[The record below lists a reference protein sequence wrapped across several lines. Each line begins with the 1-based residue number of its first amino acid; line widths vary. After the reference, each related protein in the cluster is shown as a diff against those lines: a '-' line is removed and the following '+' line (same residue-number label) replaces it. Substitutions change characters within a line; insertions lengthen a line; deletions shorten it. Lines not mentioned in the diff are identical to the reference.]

1 MDRFSTRDKQTA
13 LVSAVVIGGLLLWS
27 ASAQNPSLPQLLG
40 MGTVVPR
47 TEGQKTGF
55 PADEDMPTYQTATE
69 TNEGETP
76 SSVQTSNFG
85 K

>member
-1 MDRFSTRDKQTA
+1 MDRFSSRDKQTA

-27 ASAQNPSLPQLLG
+27 ASTQNSLPQLLG

-47 TEGQKTGF
+47 TEAQKTGF
-55 PADEDMPTYQTATE
+55 PADEDLPTYQTAEE
-69 TNEGETP
+69 TNEGQTP
-76 SSVQTSNFG
+76 SSAQTSNFG